1 MSRLPFNPQ
10 QMAAARRTAA
20 GVPGDQGPLTV
31 SQVGALV
38 RDALAI
44 HCPAKLQV
52 VGEVSNFSDRTHWFF
67 SLKDEESTLRCVMFA
82 SAARRAV
89 GRGWVLENGHQVVA
103 TGRLDYYG
111 AQGQLQL
118 YVDKLEPVGQGA
130 LELQY
135 RQLCEQL
142 RKQGYFDADRKRDL
156 PLLPRRVAVVT
167 SQTGAALQ
175 DVINTAHTRWAA
187 CRLAHYDVFVQGAE
201 AAPAVAAAINLL
213 SKDGPGLGIDV
224 IILTRGGG
232 SIEDLWAFNDRIVA
246 DAIFRCRVPVV
257 AAIGHETD
265 TTIAELVADVRC
277 ATPTQAAM
285 HVIPDAAA
293 LLHQLHQYSQRLHTI
308 TDRSLRHGHQRL
320 ASLARHPIFR
330 RPQTTM
336 QPLRDRLDRAVEHMM
351 HAGREALKTRKQ
363 WLMEQQSSLAQIEP
377 AGRVRLAQQR
387 TQAVARRLIT
397 AVTTRLTAGH
407 VRVDAMARQLDA
419 LGPRN
424 VLKRG
429 YSYTQGP
436 DGKLLR
442 RVEDAHAGD
451 RIITTLVDGRVT
463 SRVEEGS
470 KRRRGGQKS
479 KSKTSGAD
487 GAGQLGL
494 FE

>member
-1 MSRLPFNPQ
+1 
-10 QMAAARRTAA
+10 
-20 GVPGDQGPLTV
+20 
-31 SQVGALV
+31 
-38 RDALAI
+38 
-44 HCPAKLQV
+44 
-52 VGEVSNFSDRTHWFF
+52 
-67 SLKDEESTLRCVMFA
+67 
-82 SAARRAV
+82 
-89 GRGWVLENGHQVVA
+89 
-103 TGRLDYYG
+103 
-111 AQGQLQL
+111 
-118 YVDKLEPVGQGA
+118 
-130 LELQY
+130 
-135 RQLCEQL
+135 
-142 RKQGYFDADRKRDL
+142 
-156 PLLPRRVAVVT
+156 
-167 SQTGAALQ
+167 
-175 DVINTAHTRWAA
+175 
-187 CRLAHYDVFVQGAE
+187 
-201 AAPAVAAAINLL
+201 
-213 SKDGPGLGIDV
+213 
-224 IILTRGGG
+224 
-232 SIEDLWAFNDRIVA
+232 
-246 DAIFRCRVPVV
+246 
-257 AAIGHETD
+257 
-265 TTIAELVADVRC
+265 
-277 ATPTQAAM
+277 
-285 HVIPDAAA
+285 
-293 LLHQLHQYSQRLHTI
+293 
-308 TDRSLRHGHQRL
+308 
-320 ASLARHPIFR
+320 
-330 RPQTTM
+330 M